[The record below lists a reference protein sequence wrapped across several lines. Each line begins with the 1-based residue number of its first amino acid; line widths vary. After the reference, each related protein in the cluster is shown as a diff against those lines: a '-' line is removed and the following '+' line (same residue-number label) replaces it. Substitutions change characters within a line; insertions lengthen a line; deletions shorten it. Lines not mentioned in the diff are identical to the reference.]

1 MVSLFDAAIGHL
13 PFFMASLRQSCNAI
27 TRDNAH
33 GARGGEQ
40 LLASRTA
47 ADRTLQSEWMRKG
60 APHMYLISLAAVLVL
75 LAACSSPAATPGAS
89 VQPQTVA
96 PVATV
101 EATLAPDAP
110 CKDCWPLTGKPL
122 KLASADK
129 RALLVKID
137 NVPLAR
143 PHYGLTQADMI
154 FEILVE
160 GFATRL
166 AVVFHSQDPQT
177 IGNIRS
183 ARLADRSLTPMVRGA
198 LVYSGT
204 SAYEMPLIQG
214 DAANG
219 KYVALWADY
228 TSGYSRVTFRPGPY
242 NMFTSAAAMRQAI
255 AAHGAD
261 PPQQIPPWGF
271 LAAADHVSTIAGMTG
286 GVAATEL
293 TIPYR
298 EDISLVKYHY
308 DAETRTYARFQNNA
322 GKAVRDVDAVNSQ
335 PIAAANV
342 AIIHTEVWEVPQ
354 TVDPAGS
361 HAHDMRLTGTG
372 AATIF
377 RDGLRQEAT
386 WSRASDTDPFIFKN
400 AAGERIL
407 LSPGQT

>member
-1 MVSLFDAAIGHL
+1 
-13 PFFMASLRQSCNAI
+13 
-27 TRDNAH
+27 
-33 GARGGEQ
+33 
-40 LLASRTA
+40 
-47 ADRTLQSEWMRKG
+47 MRKG
-60 APHMYLISLAAVLVL
+60 AAHIRSFALIAFFVL
-75 LAACSSPAATPGAS
+75 LAACSAPAAMPSAS
-89 VQPQTVA
+89 APPQTSTAA
-96 PVATV
+96 PTV
-101 EATLAPDAP
+101 EPTLAPDAP
-110 CKDCWPLTGKPL
+110 CRDCWPLSGKPL
-122 KLASADK
+122 KLGRVDK

-143 PHYGLTQADMI
+143 PHYGITQADMV

-166 AVVFHSQDPQT
+166 AAVFHSQDPQT

-204 SAYEMPLIQG
+204 SAYEVPLIQG

-219 KYVALWADY
+219 NYVDLSADY
-228 TSGYSRVTFRPGPY
+228 TTGYYRVTFRPGPY

-261 PPQQIPPWGF
+261 TPQQIPSWGF
-271 LAAADHVSTIAGMTG
+271 LAATDHVPTIAGMTG
-286 GVAATEL
+286 AVAATEL

-308 DAETRTYARFQNNA
+308 DPQTKTYARFQNNA
-322 GKAVRDVDAVNSQ
+322 GKAVRDVDGVNNQ
-335 PIAAANV
+335 PIAATNV
-342 AIIHTEVWEVPQ
+342 AIIHTEIWEVPEI
-354 TVDPAGS
+354 VDAAGS

-377 RDGLRQEAT
+377 RNGLRQEAT
-386 WSRASDTDPFIFKN
+386 WSRASNNDPFIFKN
-400 AAGERIL
+400 AAGEKIL
-407 LSPGQT
+407 FDQGQTWVHVVPNDWETPST

>member
-1 MVSLFDAAIGHL
+1 
-13 PFFMASLRQSCNAI
+13 
-27 TRDNAH
+27 
-33 GARGGEQ
+33 
-40 LLASRTA
+40 
-47 ADRTLQSEWMRKG
+47 MRKG
-60 APHMYLISLAAVLVL
+60 APRVHSFAVLAVLVV
-75 LAACSSPAATPGAS
+75 LAACSAPAAVPSSPSSSRTSSAS
-89 VQPQTVA
+89 P
-96 PVATV
+96 TV
-101 EATLAPDAP
+101 EPTLAPDAP
-110 CKDCWPLTGKPL
+110 CKDCWPLNGKPL
-122 KLASADK
+122 KLGAVDR

-143 PHYGLTQADMI
+143 PHYGITQADVV

-166 AVVFHSQDPQT
+166 AAVFHSQDPQT

-204 SAYEMPLIQG
+204 SAYEVPLIQR

-219 KYVALWADY
+219 SYVDLSADY
-228 TSGYSRVTFRPGPY
+228 TTGYYRVNFRPGPY

-261 PPQQIPPWGF
+261 TPQQIPSWGF
-271 LAAADHVSTIAGMTG
+271 LAAVDHAPTIAGMAGAT
-286 GVAATEL
+286 AATEI

-298 EDISLVKYHY
+298 EDISLVKYQY
-308 DAETRTYARFQNNA
+308 DAQTRTYARFQNNV
-322 GKAVRDVDAVNSQ
+322 GKAVRDIDGVNNQ

-342 AIIHTEVWEVPQ
+342 AIIHTEIWEVPEI
-354 TVDPAGS
+354 VDAAGS

-372 AATIF
+372 TATIF

-386 WSRASDTDPFIFKN
+386 WSRASNTDPFVFKN
-400 AAGERIL
+400 SAGERIL
-407 LSPGQT
+407 LSQGQTWVHVIPTDWDSPSQ

>member
-1 MVSLFDAAIGHL
+1 MQPSWALVVS
-13 PFFMASLRQSCNAI
+13 MKSL
-27 TRDNAH
+27 
-33 GARGGEQ
+33 ARP
-40 LLASRTA
+40 LLSIP
-47 ADRTLQSEWMRKG
+47 MRKG
-60 APHMYLISLAAVLVL
+60 APHTHSLALMAALVL
-75 LAACSSPAATPGAS
+75 LAACSSPAATPGS
-89 VQPQTVA
+89 SSQPQTT
-96 PVATV
+96 ATAV
-101 EATLAPDAP
+101 PTAEPTLAADAP
-110 CKDCWPLTGKPL
+110 CKDCWPLSGKPL
-122 KLASADK
+122 KLGAVDK

-143 PHYGLTQADMI
+143 PHYGITQADMV

-166 AVVFHSQDPQT
+166 AAVFHSQDPQT

-219 KYVALWADY
+219 RYVDLSADY
-228 TSGYSRVTFRPGPY
+228 TGGYYRVTFRPGPY

-261 PPQQIPPWGF
+261 TPQQIPSWGF
-271 LAAADHVSTIAGMTG
+271 LAATDHMATIAGMAG
-286 GVAATEL
+286 GAAATEL

-298 EDISLVKYHY
+298 EDISLVKYQY
-308 DAETRTYARFQNNA
+308 DPQTRTYARFQNNA
-322 GKAVRDVDAVNSQ
+322 GKAVRDVDAVNNQ

-342 AIIHTEVWEVPQ
+342 VIIHTEIWEVPQ
-354 TVDPAGS
+354 IVDAAGS
-361 HAHDMRLTGTG
+361 HAHDMRLTGAG
-372 AATIF
+372 SATIF

-386 WSRASDTDPFIFKN
+386 WSRATDTDAFTFKN
-400 AAGERIL
+400 SAGEKIL
-407 LSPGQT
+407 FDQGQTWVHVVPNDWEIPSS

>member
-1 MVSLFDAAIGHL
+1 
-13 PFFMASLRQSCNAI
+13 
-27 TRDNAH
+27 
-33 GARGGEQ
+33 
-40 LLASRTA
+40 
-47 ADRTLQSEWMRKG
+47 MRKG
-60 APHMYLISLAAVLVL
+60 ESAVRWCALAALLTL
-75 LAACSSPAATPGAS
+75 LAACSAPAATPSSSSEPLA
-89 VQPQTVA
+89 
-96 PVATV
+96 VATYTPV
-101 EATLAPDAP
+101 PKPAATLDPAAP
-110 CKDCWPLTGKPL
+110 CQECWPLTGKPA
-122 KLASADK
+122 KVGAVDK
-129 RALLVKID
+129 RPLVVKID
-137 NVPLAR
+137 NVPDAR
-143 PHYGLTQADMI
+143 PHYGITQADMV

-160 GFATRL
+160 GLATRL
-166 AVVFHSQDPQT
+166 AAVFHSQDPQT

-219 KYVALWADY
+219 NYVDLSADY
-228 TSGYSRVTFRPGPY
+228 TSGYYRVTFRPGPY

-261 PPQQIPPWGF
+261 TPQQIPSWGF
-271 LAAADHVSTIAGMTG
+271 LAAMDHVPTIAGMAG

-298 EDISLVKYHY
+298 DDISLVKYQY
-308 DAETRTYARFQNNA
+308 DPQTRTYARFQNNA
-322 GKAVRDVDAVNSQ
+322 GKAVRDVDAVNNQ

-342 AIIHTEVWEVPQ
+342 AIIHTEIWEVPQ
-354 TVDPAGS
+354 IVDAAGS

-386 WSRASDTDPFIFKN
+386 WSRATDTDAFIFKN
-400 AAGERIL
+400 SAGERIL
-407 LSPGQT
+407 FDQGQTWVHVVPNDWEIPSQ

>member
-1 MVSLFDAAIGHL
+1 
-13 PFFMASLRQSCNAI
+13 
-27 TRDNAH
+27 
-33 GARGGEQ
+33 
-40 LLASRTA
+40 
-47 ADRTLQSEWMRKG
+47 MRKG
-60 APHMYLISLAAVLVL
+60 APHTHSFALIAVLVV
-75 LAACSSPAATPGAS
+75 LAACTSPVATPGTS
-89 VQPQTVA
+89 TRPQTAAAV
-96 PVATV
+96 PTV
-101 EATLAPDAP
+101 EPTLAPDAP
-110 CKDCWPLTGKPL
+110 CRDCWPLSGKPL
-122 KLASADK
+122 KLGSADK

-143 PHYGLTQADMI
+143 PHYGLTQADMV

-219 KYVALWADY
+219 KYVDLSADY
-228 TSGYSRVTFRPGPY
+228 TSGYYRVTSRPGPY
-242 NMFTSAAAMRQAI
+242 NMFTSATAMRQAI

-261 PPQQIPPWGF
+261 TPQQIPSWGF
-271 LAAADHVSTIAGMTG
+271 LAATDHAPTIAGMSG
-286 GVAATEL
+286 GVGATDI

-298 EDISLVKYHY
+298 DDISLVNYQY
-308 DAETRTYARFQNNA
+308 DPQSRTYARFQNNA
-322 GKAVRDVDAVNSQ
+322 GKAVRDIDAVNNQ

-342 AIIHTEVWEVPQ
+342 AIIHTEIWEVPQ
-354 TVDPAGS
+354 IVDAAGS
-361 HAHDMRLTGTG
+361 YAHDMRLTGTG
-372 AATIF
+372 SATIF

-386 WSRASDTDPFIFKN
+386 WTRASDTDAFVFKN
-400 AAGERIL
+400 AAGEKIL
-407 LSPGQT
+407 LDQGQTWVHVVPNDWKIPSS